1 MKDFWDTFLY
11 VIVMI
16 AVIVA
21 AYVATRYLAGKGRRV
36 QSRHIRVLDRMMLAR
51 DKHIALIEVGDKNLL
66 IGVTNQSINVLGD
79 IDGDSLKIEQNT
91 GELTA
96 QKGFMSRLRDF
107 IMRMKDAPSDLK
119 MARREADAAR
129 RQKTDK
135 DDYLA
140 RMDDAIQR
148 RRTRL
153 SGDGG
158 DE

>member
-96 QKGFMSRLRDF
+96 QKGFISRLRDF
-107 IMRMKDAPSDLK
+107 IIRMKNAPNDLSK
-119 MARREADAAR
+119 AR
-129 RQKTDK
+129 RQAKKTRQPKVDR
-135 DDYLA
+135 DDYLS

-148 RRTRL
+148 RKSRM
-153 SGDGG
+153 SAEG